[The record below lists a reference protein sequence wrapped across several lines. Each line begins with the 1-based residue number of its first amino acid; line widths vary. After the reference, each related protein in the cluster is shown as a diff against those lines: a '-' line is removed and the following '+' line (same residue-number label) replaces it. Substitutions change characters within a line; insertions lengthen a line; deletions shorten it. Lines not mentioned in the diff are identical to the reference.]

1 MKVVHITKLPDGGAS
16 WCAMR
21 ICRAL
26 RKQGI
31 DAEMLLMQ
39 GQTSNH
45 ISIVEADWLYRQYD
59 NIVVRLLV
67 KILKLF
73 FRPRF
78 EYLIHQR
85 KQAEKTCKTFFTS
98 PVTGYTTLANHPW

>member
-16 WCAMR
+16 WRAMR

-39 GQTSNH
+39 G
-45 ISIVEADWLYRQYD
+45 
-59 NIVVRLLV
+59 
-67 KILKLF
+67 
-73 FRPRF
+73 
-78 EYLIHQR
+78 
-85 KQAEKTCKTFFTS
+85 
-98 PVTGYTTLANHPW
+98 

>member
-45 ISIVEADWLYRQYD
+45 ISIVEAGVGAVVKYLLYM
-59 NIVVRLLV
+59 
-67 KILKLF
+67 
-73 FRPRF
+73 
-78 EYLIHQR
+78 
-85 KQAEKTCKTFFTS
+85 
-98 PVTGYTTLANHPW
+98 LAI